1 MHQNV
6 ELGGKFSGTTIL
18 FAGFDDHWGI
28 HELGFFMGGTSLQLQ
43 TALMPPIGDA
53 LRDKTENQVEDDQK
67 HGHIR
72 PASTDTFSSTLSEF
86 ALKVSKANGVDIGAI
101 FSTLSN
107 FYTHNALPT
116 LI

>member
-1 MHQNV
+1 M
-6 ELGGKFSGTTIL
+6 
-18 FAGFDDHWGI
+18 
-28 HELGFFMGGTSLQLQ
+28 GFFIGGASLQLQ
-43 TALMPPIGDA
+43 TALMPPVGDG
-53 LRDKTENQVEDDQK
+53 LRYKTENKVEDDQK

-72 PASTDTFSSTLSEF
+72 PASTGTDTFSSTLSEF
-86 ALKVSKANGVDIGAI
+86 ALKVSKASGVDIGAI

>member
-1 MHQNV
+1 
-6 ELGGKFSGTTIL
+6 
-18 FAGFDDHWGI
+18 
-28 HELGFFMGGTSLQLQ
+28 
-43 TALMPPIGDA
+43 MPPIGDA
-53 LRDKTENQVEDDQK
+53 LRDKTENRVEDDQK

-72 PASTDTFSSTLSEF
+72 PASTGTDTTFSSTLSEF